1 MVLCFLY
8 FICSPPTG
16 ISLIHSSTHSEEGE
30 GQAPLVGTGGIV
42 PDLCG
47 TLCLSLLTFFLPG
60 LPNHTSNQPL
70 LPVVVEVVVSHL
82 CFGWSLILCLSD
94 WRAALV
100 LPAGRFGY
108 TEDVTDGGA
117 VPPVQL
123 PANIFPNYGEVEE
136 DDPYRYYQ
144 PNYPAPRPVAPDDPA
159 LSPDDT
165 DAYRGVRGVGGRGG

>member
-1 MVLCFLY
+1 MVVFFFH

-16 ISLIHSSTHSEEGE
+16 ISLIHLSTSEEAE
-30 GQAPLVGTGGIV
+30 GPAPLVEDRII
-42 PDLCG
+42 PDFVAPSV
-47 TLCLSLLTFFLPG
+47 LSLLTFFLSG
-60 LPNHTSNQPL
+60 FPNHPSNQAL

-100 LPAGRFGY
+100 PSAGWFGY

-165 DAYRGVRGVGGRGG
+165 DAYRGVRSVEGRRGA

>member
-1 MVLCFLY
+1 MVDDR
-8 FICSPPTG
+8 I
-16 ISLIHSSTHSEEGE
+16 I
-30 GQAPLVGTGGIV
+30 
-42 PDLCG
+42 PDLVAPPV
-47 TLCLSLLTFFLPG
+47 LSLLTFFLSG
-60 LPNHTSNQPL
+60 FPNHTSNQAL

-100 LPAGRFGY
+100 PSAGWFGY

-165 DAYRGVRGVGGRGG
+165 DAYRGVRSVEGRRGA